1 MRTLKPFLLA
11 TGAALGL
18 STAQAGGV
26 LQGLEMD
33 VMDPGETSAQAISRI
48 ALPKAG
54 NLADENPDYAG
65 VLSEQAL
72 VGGGEGRDAMAG
84 EFGNQSMPDEL
95 PPTDGPT
102 SGIDVGEPAPG
113 DLDGVGVDD
122 GIVIDDGGIIGEE
135 PSGGGIEPAPGD
147 TIVIDDIIEGPV
159 EDGRESTPIGEIG
172 GTEFSILPLEVPVS
186 GDVNVEN

>member
-1 MRTLKPFLLA
+1 MRTLKPLLLA
-11 TGAALGL
+11 AGAALGL
-18 STAQAGGV
+18 SSAQAGGV

-48 ALPKAG
+48 ALPKTG
-54 NLADENPDYAG
+54 NLAYENPDYAG

-84 EFGNQSMPDEL
+84 EFGNQGMPDG
-95 PPTDGPT
+95 PAPTDEP
-102 SGIDVGEPAPG
+102 SAGIDVGEPVPG
-113 DLDGVGVDD
+113 VIDGGVDD

-159 EDGRESTPIGEIG
+159 EDGRDSTPIGEIG
-172 GTEFSILPLEVPVS
+172 GTEFSIMPLEVPDS
-186 GDVNVEN
+186 PDIKVEN

>member
-1 MRTLKPFLLA
+1 MRILKPLLLA
-11 TGAALGL
+11 AGAVLGL
-18 STAQAGGV
+18 SSAQAGGV

-48 ALPKAG
+48 ALPKTG

-72 VGGGEGRDAMAG
+72 VGGGAGRDATPG
-84 EFGNQSMPDEL
+84 EFGNEDMPDG
-95 PPTDGPT
+95 PVPTDGP
-102 SGIDVGEPAPG
+102 SAGIDVGESVPG
-113 DLDGVGVDD
+113 GIGGGDD

-135 PSGGGIEPAPGD
+135 PPGGGIEPVPGD

-159 EDGRESTPIGEIG
+159 EDARDNTPIG
-172 GTEFSILPLEVPVS
+172 GTGISIMPLEVPES
-186 GDVNVEN
+186 PDIKVEN